1 MVGLFLQP
9 NTEIQRLKISYKNHE
24 RMLEPIVNYLQTIGS
39 IYIEAKLN
47 KELPDV
53 LQKKPEPPYE
63 GSYTRYKSYSIH
75 LQRGQIALTHPTLVF
90 LSDA

>member
-1 MVGLFLQP
+1 
-9 NTEIQRLKISYKNHE
+9 
-24 RMLEPIVNYLQTIGS
+24 MLEPIVNYLQTIGS

-90 LSDA
+90 LSDAWYQQNEKVLGLAIYYSCRNK